1 MNGRWLV
8 LATLLTCAAQAAPLG
23 TLAYLRAGAAWV
35 EPQAGQTARRLPNSA
50 GARLVA
56 VSPASG
62 AVAFMTASVPAR
74 PGAAPVALI
83 PWLSRRPYT
92 TSEPLQKVVP
102 DPGLKTVRARWLA
115 WGEDGRTLMA
125 GTDAGAVVWDLV
137 TRRRIPPGQLPT
149 ARSTSRDGDVTAT
162 SGTVQSPDEP
172 GVLLYGPGAR
182 PGTELF
188 SVRDARLLTGALGRQ
203 PQDSMKQFRKQLDP
217 RLQADE
223 RNWTVSVPRV
233 TPDGRRVYFASN
245 AGWGVGSAGDTTS
258 VVFEVDVT
266 SVRVQALG
274 WLGTF
279 EGHVQD
285 VRPSPDGRRLL
296 MVVTRHVSNA
306 DVQTFVYAADLT
318 ARRRRELVRVDAGKG
333 TLGLLDSVCWLAD
346 GRHVA
351 LSVAYPRQQDLTA
364 ANSFTPPSTAFTLVV
379 KDAATGQ
386 TVHRVPGAT
395 GVACGPR

>member
-1 MNGRWLV
+1 MICRWLALV
-8 LATLLTCAAQAAPLG
+8 SLLAGAAQAAPLG

-35 EPQAGQTARRLPNSA
+35 EPQAGQTARRLPDSA

-56 VSPASG
+56 VSPVSG
-62 AVAFMTASVPAR
+62 AAAFATGPLAR
-74 PGAAPVALI
+74 PGAVPPAMTPL
-83 PWLSRRPYT
+83 LSRRPYT
-92 TSEPLQKVVP
+92 TSVPLQRWGP
-102 DPGLKTVRARWLA
+102 DPALKTVRARWLA
-115 WGEDGRTLMA
+115 WGGDGRTLLA
-125 GTDAGAVVWDLV
+125 GTDAGTVVWDV
-137 TRRRIPPGQLPT
+137 AEGRRIPQSQAPGAQ
-149 ARSTSRDGDVTAT
+149 STSRDGDVTAT
-162 SGTVQSPDEP
+162 SGTIQSPDEP

-188 SVRDARLLTGALGRQ
+188 SVRDARPLTATLNRQ
-203 PQDSMKQFRKQLDP
+203 SQGSLKQFREQLDP

-258 VVFEVDVT
+258 AVFEVDVP
-266 SVRVQALG
+266 SAGVQALG

-285 VRPSPDGRRLL
+285 VWPSPDGRGLL
-296 MVVTRHVSNA
+296 IVVTRHVSNT

-318 ARRRRELVRVDAGKG
+318 ARRRHELVRVDAGRG
-333 TLGLLDSVCWLAD
+333 RRSLLDSVCWLAD
-346 GRHVA
+346 SRHVA
-351 LSVAYPRQQDLTA
+351 LSVAYPRQQDLTP